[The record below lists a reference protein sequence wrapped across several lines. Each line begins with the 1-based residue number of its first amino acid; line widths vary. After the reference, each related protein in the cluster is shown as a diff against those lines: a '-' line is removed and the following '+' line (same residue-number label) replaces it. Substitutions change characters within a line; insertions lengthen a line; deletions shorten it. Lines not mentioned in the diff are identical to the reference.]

1 MSDYTLTGKQ
11 QEIWVNQVGPLP
23 RGTQK
28 KVAEAL
34 SRKHGDV
41 DGWRTRLSQFFQ
53 GKEAALRAVFE
64 YDDRLKI
71 VAEGLGHKPRDLRV
85 WLQTA
90 LGVPLADGPF
100 DLRVPGFEDLG
111 ALPVLDGFYAPPQRE
126 TRFHLLSTSNLS
138 SSAGGLVELDKLV
151 DAVASCAGDAPRAI
165 IVLGSPG
172 LGRTPL
178 MKAIGARFADL
189 DFEPAPWIPGGVTE
203 GGVVLVDDL
212 DLLAPASRKRLVAEV
227 SEARATLL
235 ATTGERDGMVDLPGE
250 RVVCALREGDETWA
264 CGYLEH
270 LQGLL
275 ANRWSRVVDLSPL
288 IAWLRDDPYA
298 LGLGARADTL
308 GFLARHV
315 VEGGAVPVRHRDFL
329 MVALKRWAG
338 LLRARDHGAEALA
351 LELAGPRVFA
361 RAAAVACTAGVA
373 RVPIAEFCGLFVE
386 ELAGVAGAAGG
397 LWAETAPLGM
407 VRLVEALVS
416 VGLLH
421 REGDDVRPAQEAF
434 FVAALGREL
443 ACRLHD
449 RELVRAV
456 VLDQRW
462 HPALVAAA
470 EELRD
475 PSPVLAAIEA
485 LPLATR
491 CLSMPAV
498 TRLLTAAPRPSDPEP
513 FNAAFRRCLWW
524 WLHRKADSRAVTMTF
539 GGPSRPDAPPPPEAL
554 IGGVA
559 PLVALG
565 MVSRIHKDSLDDL
578 EDAGPSQ
585 DAWGRAL
592 VAYLQLLGQP
602 PIDESTVPVGL
613 MLAAPYQ
620 SDRIL
625 DPANWG
631 ALPGA
636 NQMGNELPG
645 GVTREEYALWWRTVA
660 APRLRADSNGDG
672 RIAGTAPGWS
682 ITWAMAQVGSGVE
695 VWADALARRI
705 QADDPESARAFAEA
719 VVFTLQRGGTAN
731 LHGVQRVWESVTSAR
746 RRGTIRTV
754 VQRAIPRP
762 PERWLVTREIVT
774 WVLKELVSD
783 AVRAELWRA
792 WTGSPGQ
799 QRYIPWES
807 FLDAGLDEGEAV
819 EWALT
824 SLPEHARAKG
834 PSAERLESTGG
845 GMVFQFFEA
854 ADSPQAQ
861 VLDHLATS
869 RKLETLK
876 LLLRAPRE
884 WATKAV
890 QRLQAEH
897 PVAWRQMLL
906 EHAAASSGEERR
918 GILNQLVPQPG
929 EKEVWERIAATSE
942 NWIERLIRFCQLS
955 LARGPG
961 AGRWGETMAA
971 LHVLECVQLG
981 GAAGLAEFAS
991 MVSGD
996 SDDEDDTSVD
1006 EAEEVPDVAE
1016 GFAKATEELGAS
1028 FDQVLASIGDL
1039 LGLARQDEDV
1049 TELRDLVR
1057 AVFES
1062 ETLRPRILGG
1072 FHQSWWVLAW
1082 ELLGKDFVVDKL
1094 AEGHADRA
1102 DGEATRWRL
1111 DAITSG
1117 GMFDVLVL
1125 PLAQHEVLGD
1135 TAVSVIAA
1143 RIVGTR
1149 ADLML
1154 AALAG
1159 RPLEVG
1165 GLPTPSTVALGRR
1178 LAQADPEGAVAWL
1191 RSRAR
1196 DLTPSLARS
1205 WWATLASAMP
1215 VGRGRDSALCEWL
1228 DLDPEARTTPTTSA
1242 ASR

>member
-1 MSDYTLTGKQ
+1 MPDYTLTAKQ
-11 QEIWVNQVGPLP
+11 QEIWVSQIGQSA

-28 KVAEAL
+28 KIAQAL
-34 SRKHGDV
+34 ARKHGAADS
-41 DGWRTRLSQFFQ
+41 WRTRLSLFFH
-53 GKEAALRAVFE
+53 GKEVGLRAVFE
-64 YDDRLKI
+64 HADRLKI
-71 VAEGLGHKPRDLRV
+71 VAEGLGRKPSDLRV
-85 WLQTA
+85 WLQRA

-100 DLRVPGFEDLG
+100 DVRVPGFEDLG
-111 ALPVLDGFYAPPQRE
+111 ALPVQDGFYSPPQRE
-126 TRFHLLSTSNLS
+126 TRFHLPSTGNVS
-138 SSAGGLVELDKLV
+138 SSAGGLVDLDKLV
-151 DAVASCAGDAPRAI
+151 GAVVSAAGNTPRAI
-165 IVLGSPG
+165 VVMGSPG
-172 LGRTPL
+172 QGRTPL

-189 DFEPAPWIPGGVTE
+189 DFEPAPWVPGGVDE
-203 GGVVLVDDL
+203 GGVVLADDL
-212 DLLAPASRKRLVAEV
+212 DLLAPASRKRMLAEV

-235 ATTGERDGMVDLPGE
+235 ATTGERDGMVDLPEE

-264 CGYLEH
+264 RGYLEH

-275 ANRWSRVVDLSPL
+275 VSRWSRQVDLSPL
-288 IAWLRDDPYA
+288 IAWIRDDPYA

-315 VEGGAVPVRHRDFL
+315 VEGGTVPVRHRDFL
-329 MVALKRWAG
+329 TVALKRWAG
-338 LLRARDHGAEALA
+338 LLRAQDQGAEALA
-351 LELAGPRVFA
+351 LELTGPRVFA
-361 RAAAVACTAGVA
+361 RAAAIACTAGVV
-373 RVPIAEFCGLFVE
+373 RISIAEFCGLFVE
-386 ELAGVAGAAGG
+386 NLAGVAGDAGG

-407 VRLVEALVS
+407 VRVVEALVG

-421 REGDDVRPAQEAF
+421 REGDYVRPAQEAF

-443 ACRLHD
+443 ASRLD
-449 RELVRAV
+449 DQELVRAV

-462 HPALVAAA
+462 HPAFVAAA

-475 PSPVLAAIEA
+475 PSPVLSAIAA
-485 LPLATR
+485 LPLATL
-491 CLSMPAV
+491 CLSIPAV
-498 TRLLTAAPRPSDPEP
+498 TRLLTAAPRPSDPEA
-513 FNAAFRRCLWW
+513 FNEAFRRCLWW
-524 WLHRKADSRAVTMTF
+524 WLHRKADSRAVTMTL
-539 GGPSRPDAPPPPEAL
+539 GGPSCPDAPPPPDAL

-565 MVSRIHKDSLDDL
+565 MVSRIHKDALAPL
-578 EDAGPSQ
+578 EDAGPGE

-592 VAYLQLLGQP
+592 VAYLQLLGRP
-602 PIDESTVPVGL
+602 PIDEYTVPVGL
-613 MLAAPYQ
+613 VLAAPYQ
-620 SDRIL
+620 SERIL
-625 DPANWG
+625 DPANW
-631 ALPGA
+631 ANLPGA

-645 GVTREEYALWWRTVA
+645 GVTRDEFALWWRTVA
-660 APRLRADSNGDG
+660 APRLRADKHGDG
-672 RIAGTAPGWS
+672 MIAGTAPGWS
-682 ITWAMAQVGSGVE
+682 LTWAMTQVGSGVE

-705 QADDPESARAFAEA
+705 RADDPESPRAFAEA
-719 VVFTLQRGGTAN
+719 VVFMLQWGGTAN

-746 RRGTIRTV
+746 RRGAIRNV

-774 WVLKELVSD
+774 WVLTELVND
-783 AVRAELWRA
+783 TVRSEIWRA

-807 FLDAGLDEGEAV
+807 FLSAGLDEKEAA
-819 EWALT
+819 EWALA

-845 GMVFQFFEA
+845 GMVVQFFEA

-876 LLLRAPRE
+876 LLLRAPGE
-884 WATKAV
+884 WATTAV

-906 EHAAASSGEERR
+906 EQAAASSGEERR
-918 GILNQLVPQPG
+918 DILCQLVPQPG
-929 EKEVWERIAATSE
+929 EKEVWEQIAATSE
-942 NWIERLIRFCQLS
+942 NWTERLVRFCQVS

-981 GAAGLAEFAS
+981 GDAGLAEFAR
-991 MVSGD
+991 MVSGY
-996 SDDEDDTSVD
+996 SDDEADTSRD
-1006 EAEEVPDVAE
+1006 EAEEVPDAAE
-1016 GFAKATEELGAS
+1016 DFAKATEELIAS
-1028 FDQVLASIGDL
+1028 FDQVLATIGDL

-1049 TELRDLVR
+1049 TELRDLIR
-1057 AVFES
+1057 AVFDS
-1062 ETLRPRILGG
+1062 EALRPRILGG

-1094 AEGHADRA
+1094 VEGHADRA

-1111 DAITSG
+1111 GAITRG

-1135 TAVSVIAA
+1135 AAVSVVAA

-1149 ADLML
+1149 PDLML

-1159 RPLEVG
+1159 RPLVAG
-1165 GLPTPSTVALGRR
+1165 NVPAPPTVALARR
-1178 LAQADPEGAVAWL
+1178 LAQADPEGAVGWL
-1191 RSRAR
+1191 RTRAG
-1196 DLTPSLARS
+1196 DLSPSLARS
-1205 WWATLASAMP
+1205 WWAILASAMP
-1215 VGRGRDSALCEWL
+1215 VGRGRDTALSEWL
-1228 DLDPEARTTPTTSA
+1228 ELAPISEAAVAAPATSV
-1242 ASR
+1242 